1 MTHTEIDRLDAPQ
14 QPKNV
19 DPGPSTQGGGNRCDG
34 PGPDPADAT
43 RFRRPLCEANPAA
56 CFILD
61 QRATILSCSR
71 YAGELLGYPIEELLG
86 RSFLTISPE
95 QEKAEALRWLQESLS
110 RPGEIVQAEFRKI
123 CRDGSALWVNQK
135 GRAVPED
142 GEAVVLVALEEIGGR
157 RSAVAA
163 LEQNEARYRAIVEG
177 VDALIYVCSP
187 DYRIE
192 FMNRRLI
199 ERAGKDGTGE
209 LCYQALH
216 GLDSV
221 CPWCVNDRVAR
232 GETVRWEVQSP
243 KDGHWFYVV
252 DTPIRNADGRISKQ
266 AFMQDVTERRTADE
280 ARLRRVTSSAQD
292 AILMMDSE
300 GRISSWNSAAE
311 EILGYQKEEAI
322 GKNLYQLLVPECQVK
337 AYCQALPD
345 FLRSGSGN
353 AVGKTIEI
361 QARRKDGRDI
371 DVDLSLSAISLNG
384 ELQATGIIRDISER
398 KKAEQVLRESEEKF
412 RQLAENIREVFYVL
426 NATGDRAL
434 YVSPAYEQIWGR
446 SRENVYQDPS
456 AWLETIHPDDRK
468 RIRQL
473 TAKRQRDKAL
483 ELEFRIRTPDGTEK
497 WIRSQ
502 SFPVLDG
509 TGKVARVVGIAEETT
524 TQKRYEEEL
533 IRAREGAEAASRA
546 KSMFLATMSH
556 ELRTPLNAIL
566 GFAELLELEMSQ
578 RGIHDWHTELRKI
591 RGAGNHLLDL
601 ISDVMDLSKI
611 EAGKMELNPTSFD
624 LDALVQE
631 VAASVEPLAAKNK
644 IQLHAASAPAIVH
657 ADRTRVRQ
665 CLFNLVGNACKFT
678 HDGHVTIQVTMDNC
692 EKGGCCA
699 IRVADTGIGIHAED
713 LEKIFGDFTQADAS
727 TTRKFGG
734 TGLGLAISRKLSR
747 MMGGDITV
755 ESTPGRGSTFTLC
768 FPATLRDEIGS

>member
-1 MTHTEIDRLDAPQ
+1 MTPTEVDRLQAPQ
-14 QPKNV
+14 EPENT
-19 DPGPSTQGGGNRCDG
+19 DPAPSTPSGKNACDDAS
-34 PGPDPADAT
+34 PDPAGA
-43 RFRRPLCEANPAA
+43 
-56 CFILD
+56 I
-61 QRATILSCSR
+61 
-71 YAGELLGYPIEELLG
+71 
-86 RSFLTISPE
+86 
-95 QEKAEALRWLQESLS
+95 
-110 RPGEIVQAEFRKI
+110 
-123 CRDGSALWVNQK
+123 
-135 GRAVPED
+135 
-142 GEAVVLVALEEIGGR
+142 
-157 RSAVAA
+157 VAA
-163 LEQNEARYRAIVEG
+163 LRESEARYRAIIEG
-177 VDALIYVCSP
+177 IDALIYVCSP

-192 FMNRRLI
+192 FMNQRLI
-199 ERAGKDGTGE
+199 ERTGKDGTGE
-209 LCYQALH
+209 LCYKALH
-216 GLDSV
+216 GLDSK
-221 CPWCVNDRVAR
+221 CAWCVNDRVAR

-266 AFMQDVTERRTADE
+266 AVMQDITERRLANE
-280 ARLRRVTSSAQD
+280 ARLRRITSSAED

-337 AYCQALPD
+337 AYCEALPE

-353 AVGKTIEI
+353 AVGKTMEI

-384 ELQATGIIRDISER
+384 ETQATGIIRDITER

-446 SRENVYQDPS
+446 SRENVYQNPS
-456 AWLETIHPDDRK
+456 AWWETIHPDDRN
-468 RIRQL
+468 RIREL
-473 TAKRQRDKAL
+473 TAKRQRGEAL
-483 ELEFRIRTPDGTEK
+483 DLEFRIHTLDGTEK

-502 SFPVLDG
+502 SFPVFDG
-509 TGKVARVVGIAEETT
+509 TGKVARIVGIAEETT
-524 TQKRYEEEL
+524 TQKHYQEEL

-566 GFAELLELEMSQ
+566 GFAELMEMEMSD
-578 RGIHDWHTELRKI
+578 RGIHDWRIELQKI
-591 RGAGNHLLDL
+591 RRAGNHLLDL

-611 EAGKMELNPTSFD
+611 EAGKMELHPTNFD
-624 LDALVQE
+624 LAELVQE
-631 VAASVEPLAAKNK
+631 VATSAEQLAAKNNVK
-644 IQLHAASAPAIVH
+644 IQAGGPPAIVY

-678 HDGHVTIQVTMDNC
+678 HDGHVSIQVTLDNC

-699 IRVADTGIGIHAED
+699 IRVADTGIGIQAED

-755 ESTPGRGSTFTLC
+755 DSTPGRGSTFTLC
-768 FPATLRDEIGS
+768 FPASTRPEPVP